1 MTKYTVVLDTN
12 VYLSG
17 IIFGG
22 NSGHLLDLA
31 IEGKLTII
39 SSAAILLEISDKL
52 KNKFHWNK
60 EQIIVTIKS
69 IAKLSEVVT
78 PKKKLQIVKKDKDDN
93 KIIEAAYE
101 SDSDFIITGDKHLLE
116 IKKYQNIHIISPSQ
130 FLSVYFK
137 K

>member
-1 MTKYTVVLDTN
+1 MTKYKVVLDTN

-22 NSGHLLDLA
+22 NSRHILVLA
-31 IEGKLTII
+31 VEGKLTII

-93 KIIEAAYE
+93 KIIEAAVE
-101 SDSDFIITGDKHLLE
+101 TNVDFIITGDKHLLE
-116 IKKYQNIHIISPSQ
+116 INKYLDIRIVSPSQ
-130 FLSVYFK
+130 FLSVYFQS
-137 K
+137 